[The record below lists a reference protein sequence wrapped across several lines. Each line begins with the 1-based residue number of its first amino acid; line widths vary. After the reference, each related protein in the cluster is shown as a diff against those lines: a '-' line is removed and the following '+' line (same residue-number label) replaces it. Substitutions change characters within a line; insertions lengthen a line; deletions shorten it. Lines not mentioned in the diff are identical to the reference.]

1 MNNEKLENQ
10 LNLALEATRRER
22 EKSEELEVGYEKSTN
37 TWELIVKYS
46 GNISPLEDVE
56 RGIVIE
62 QLSNEYAIVR
72 IPENLIAEFVANPE
86 IEFVEKPKNLYF
98 SLVQGIRQSCV
109 FPVRRS
115 PYFLEGKDVITAIID
130 SGIDYFHPDFRNEDG
145 STRILALWDQ
155 TLQPGEGEKP
165 PYEFRRG

>member
-86 IEFVEKPKNLYF
+86 IEFVEKPKKPVFFTGAGNPSILCF
-98 SLVQGIRQSCV
+98 SGAQKSLFFR
-109 FPVRRS
+109 
-115 PYFLEGKDVITAIID
+115 GKRCYY
-130 SGIDYFHPDFRNEDG
+130 GNY
-145 STRILALWDQ
+145 
-155 TLQPGEGEKP
+155 
-165 PYEFRRG
+165 

>member
-86 IEFVEKPKNLYF
+86 IEFVEKPKNLCSSGAQK
-98 SLVQGIRQSCV
+98 SLFFR
-109 FPVRRS
+109 
-115 PYFLEGKDVITAIID
+115 GKRCYY
-130 SGIDYFHPDFRNEDG
+130 GNY
-145 STRILALWDQ
+145 
-155 TLQPGEGEKP
+155 
-165 PYEFRRG
+165 

>member
-1 MNNEKLENQ
+1 MPWRQPGGKEK
-10 LNLALEATRRER
+10 
-22 EKSEELEVGYEKSTN
+22 KSEELEVGYEKSTN

-98 SLVQGIRQSCV
+98 HWCRESVNPV
-109 FPVRRS
+109 F
-115 PYFLEGKDVITAIID
+115 
-130 SGIDYFHPDFRNEDG
+130 FRCAEVP
-145 STRILALWDQ
+145 I
-155 TLQPGEGEKP
+155 
-165 PYEFRRG
+165 F

>member
-56 RGIVIE
+56 R
-62 QLSNEYAIVR
+62 
-72 IPENLIAEFVANPE
+72 
-86 IEFVEKPKNLYF
+86 
-98 SLVQGIRQSCV
+98 
-109 FPVRRS
+109 
-115 PYFLEGKDVITAIID
+115 
-130 SGIDYFHPDFRNEDG
+130 
-145 STRILALWDQ
+145 
-155 TLQPGEGEKP
+155 
-165 PYEFRRG
+165 